1 MDIEERVASLETS
14 MRETWQVLLMLADA
28 GQMHERVLGHVL
40 YYQPEAL
47 DRLRAIMDNEVLLTT
62 SMPDEEI
69 QHFERFWA
77 AVMNSIAARD
87 AALAAQAAEG
97 PDA

>member
-14 MRETWQVLLMLADA
+14 MRETWKALAMLTDA
-28 GQMHERVLGHVL
+28 CQMHERVLGHVL
-40 YYQPEAL
+40 YYHPEAL
-47 DRLRAIMDNEVLLTT
+47 ERLQAIMDNGLLLAT

-77 AVMNSIAARD
+77 AVRNSIAARD
-87 AALAAQAAEG
+87 AALAAQAAEE